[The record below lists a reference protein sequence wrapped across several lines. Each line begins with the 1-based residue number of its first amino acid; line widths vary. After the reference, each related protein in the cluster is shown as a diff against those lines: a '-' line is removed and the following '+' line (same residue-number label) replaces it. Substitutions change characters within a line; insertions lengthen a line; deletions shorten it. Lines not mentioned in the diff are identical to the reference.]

1 MIKAVLFDM
10 DGLMFD
16 TERLTSDIWISIG
29 QKYGYPITMEM
40 MNRMRGL
47 PLQGYLKIFYD
58 ELGDDFDYWK
68 YRKIREQETNLYI
81 DTYGV
86 PVKKGLRELLQW
98 LKENN

>member
-47 PLQGYLKIFYD
+47 PLQGYLNWGMTLIIGNIERFVN
-58 ELGDDFDYWK
+58 
-68 YRKIREQETNLYI
+68 RKRTYISIRT
-81 DTYGV
+81 V
-86 PVKKGLRELLQW
+86 FRSKKD
-98 LKENN
+98 